1 MTYENYTGEIL
12 VIRIALLNDY
22 CFLTGN
28 NEPFRVTRSTSSG
41 QYRYSLSGGPALTTV
56 LVF

>member
-1 MTYENYTGEIL
+1 MTYENYAGEIL

-22 CFLTGN
+22 CFLAGN

-41 QYRYSLSGGPALTTV
+41 
-56 LVF
+56 